1 MSFST
6 SLCVIARNEQASLP
20 TCLRSVADLFP
31 DIILVD
37 TGSTDRTKEIAA
49 QFGARVFDF
58 PWCDDFAAARNES
71 LRHATGDWI
80 FWLDADE
87 HLDDANRAKLRDLLG
102 SLKDANAAY
111 VMTVRCRPSS
121 PGGEAT
127 DVTHVRLFRN
137 RPDHRW
143 QYRVH
148 EQILP
153 ALVRSGAEIRH
164 TDIVIT
170 HTGYQDPALRRR
182 KLERNLRLLQLEH
195 AEHPDEPYI
204 LFNLGW
210 SNLDLGR
217 PAEALLFLRRSVER
231 CTPAVSIVRKLY
243 ALLAQC
249 HRQLGQPADALAVCR
264 AGLARCP
271 GDPELLF
278 IEGAVREQQGDLRG
292 AEERW
297 LRVLAANPP
306 HPPPLSL
313 KGRWEQEAP
322 HPQPLPPQGRGASG
336 LDHVASVRSG
346 RPGIPWWMLDGNNE
360 KMLDN
365 GLRER
370 SIAG

>member
-1 MSFST
+1 V
-6 SLCVIARNEQASLP
+6 SLCLIGRDEQATLP
-20 TCLRSVADLFP
+20 ICLRSVASVFR
-31 DIILVD
+31 DIVRVD
-37 TGSTDRTKEIAA
+37 TGSSDGTKEIAA

-71 LRHATGDWI
+71 LRHATVAWI

-87 HLDDANRAKLRDLLG
+87 FLDDGNRAKLACLLA
-102 SLKDANAAY
+102 SLKDENAAY
-111 VMTVRCRPSS
+111 VMTSRSRAGN

-153 ALVRSGAEIRH
+153 ALLRSGADIRF

-170 HTGYQDPALRRR
+170 HTGYEDPALRRR
-182 KLERNLRLLQLEH
+182 KLERNLRLLHLDH
-195 AEHPDEPYI
+195 AVYPDEPFI

-210 SNLDLGR
+210 SYLDLGR
-217 PAEALLFLRRSVER
+217 PAEALPFLRRSAER
-231 CTPAVSIVRKLY
+231 CTPGVSIVRKLY

-249 HRQLGQPADALAVCR
+249 HRRLGQPAEALTACW

-278 IEGAVREQQGDLRG
+278 VEEAVREQQGNLPHNMYPVPRG
-292 AEERW
+292 AGSRGGA
-297 LRVLAANPP
+297 RGP
-306 HPPPLSL
+306 
-313 KGRWEQEAP
+313 GR
-322 HPQPLPPQGRGASG
+322 
-336 LDHVASVRSG
+336 
-346 RPGIPWWMLDGNNE
+346 
-360 KMLDN
+360 N
-365 GLRER
+365 GKK
-370 SIAG
+370 